1 VFKPRPKSFFKS
13 IGKAPLLK
21 HEAYLF
27 KLGQS
32 EDSQSSQFQEMQ
44 SLDPDQLFKGKE
56 QPKPKNIETDKPPEV
71 VDLHIEKLS
80 SEYEAMTR
88 SAILDY
94 QMNYFQDCLEKAI
107 AFDYQKIIFI
117 HGIGNGVLRERLQL
131 NLKRNKKIKGFGEA
145 NYKKYGL
152 GATEVQI

>member
-1 VFKPRPKSFFKS
+1 
-13 IGKAPLLK
+13 
-21 HEAYLF
+21 
-27 KLGQS
+27 
-32 EDSQSSQFQEMQ
+32 MQ